1 MLIYGTV
8 AIAVVGVAAW
18 QVAQPERQPV
28 DHGHE
33 LLNPDGS
40 WKYTNRLA
48 DSTSPYLLQH
58 SHNPVDWYP
67 WGNEAL
73 TAAHEQDKPIFL
85 SVGYSTCYWCHVME
99 REVFENPEIAA
110 LMNEHFI
117 NIKVDREQRPDIDE
131 VYMTATQIMT
141 QRGGWPMSVFL
152 TPDLKPFF
160 AGTYFG
166 PEDRAGR
173 PGFPTIINAMS
184 DAWKN
189 RRGEVEAVSERA
201 ITAVRGALLDRLE
214 RAGAVPLTREIPD
227 IAAARL
233 GASFDERWGGFGV
246 APKFPQGFNY
256 PFLLAVHE
264 RTGDPRTLSM
274 TVGSLR
280 LMAAGGMY
288 DHVGG
293 GFHRYS
299 TDGQWKVPHF
309 EKMLYNQA
317 QLTRAYLRAYEA
329 TGDEAFADTVR
340 DILRYVHEIMTGP
353 DGELYSAL
361 DAETDAAEGAYYVWN
376 RGELTGILTGND
388 LALFDK
394 VFTLAEVPTF
404 PGHKHP
410 DGGALHMRKPI
421 VQLAADLEMP
431 YENLRAL
438 VDAILAQ
445 LKAVRDERKLPNLD
459 DKVIAGWNGLMIG
472 AYAEAGRT
480 LEEPNY
486 TKAARRAADFL
497 LEHLRD
503 GDGNLLR
510 VWRAGVSEQ
519 PAFHEDYAFV
529 IQGLASLYRTTGEQK
544 WLDAATDF
552 ADRADTFFW
561 DPDAGGYYFAVE
573 APDLIARSKS
583 AYDGAVPSGNS
594 AMAHALLDL
603 AELTGNDYWRGR
615 AEETLTTFSGVAA
628 GAPTGHLHMVH
639 AIERLLAEPT
649 ETGEAPDVDLP
660 ELTDQASGSAPPD
673 SSPHVALSADVEPAT
688 IRPGETFTV
697 RIRLDVAE
705 GWHVNA
711 NPASAEFLI
720 ATTADVRSDLPIE
733 VSRIDYPEP
742 TRLRA
747 SYAETAIDVYEGVVE
762 IIATCRLADGLEDGV
777 AEGTV
782 RALIAFQACDEQSCL
797 RAAEKIVE
805 ISVEIA
811 R

>member
-1 MLIYGTV
+1 MLIYGTLV
-8 AIAVVGVAAW
+8 AVMGLAAW
-18 QVAQPERQPV
+18 QVAQPERETP
-28 DHGHE
+28 DHTHE
-33 LLNPDGS
+33 LRNADGS
-40 WKYTNRLA
+40 WKFTNRLA

-58 SHNPVDWYP
+58 AHNPVDWYP
-67 WGNEAL
+67 WGEEAL
-73 TAAHEQDKPIFL
+73 AAAREQDKPIFL

-131 VYMTATQIMT
+131 VYMTATQLMT
-141 QRGGWPMSVFL
+141 QHGGWPMSVFL
-152 TPDLKPFF
+152 TPDLKPFY

-166 PEDRAGR
+166 PEDQAGR
-173 PGFPTIINAMS
+173 PGFPTLASAMN
-184 DAWKN
+184 DAWTN
-189 RRGEVEAVSERA
+189 QRGEVEDVSERV
-201 ITAVRGALLDRLE
+201 ITAVRGTLLDRLE
-214 RAGAVPLTREIPD
+214 QAGSAPLTPAIPD
-227 IAAARL
+227 SAASRL

-256 PFLLAVHE
+256 PFLLAVQE
-264 RTGDPRTLSM
+264 RTGDPKPLDM
-274 TVGSLR
+274 TVSSLR

-329 TGDEAFADTVR
+329 TGEEAFADVVR
-340 DILRYVHEIMTGP
+340 DILRYVDEVMTGP

-376 RGELTGILTGND
+376 RGELTGILEGDD

-394 VFTLAEVPTF
+394 VFTLAEVPAF

-421 VQLAADLEMP
+421 VQLAADLGMP
-431 YENLRAL
+431 YDELRAQ
-438 VDAILAQ
+438 VDGTLAQ
-445 LKAVRDERKLPNLD
+445 LKTVRDERKLPHLD

-480 LEEPNY
+480 LDEPEY
-486 TKAARRAADFL
+486 TEDARRAAIFL
-497 LEHLRD
+497 LKQLRD

-510 VWRAGVSEQ
+510 VWRASVSEQ

-529 IQGLASLYRTTGEQK
+529 IQGLASLFRTTGEQK
-544 WLDAATDF
+544 WLDAAVDL
-552 ADRADTFFW
+552 ADRADGLFW
-561 DPDAGGYYFAVE
+561 DQDGGGYYFAVE

-594 AMAHALLDL
+594 AMANALLDL

-615 AEETLTTFSGVAA
+615 AEETLTIFSGVAS

-639 AIERLLAEPT
+639 AIERFLAAPT
-649 ETGEAPDVDLP
+649 EAGNAPAVELP
-660 ELTDQASGSAPPD
+660 GLTDQAVGAGPLD
-673 SSPHVALSADVEPAT
+673 SSAHVELTAEVEGAS

-720 ATTADVRSDLPIE
+720 ATTADVRSELPIE
-733 VSRIDYPEP
+733 AERIDYPAP
-742 TRLRA
+742 KRLRA
-747 SYAETAIDVYEGVVE
+747 AYAELELDVYDREVAIV
-762 IIATCRLADGLEDGV
+762 ATCRLSDTIEDNVSKGV
-777 AEGTV
+777 I
-782 RALIAFQACDEQSCL
+782 RALVAFQACDEQSCL

-805 ISVEIA
+805 IPVEIV

>member
-1 MLIYGTV
+1 MLLYGTV
-8 AIAVVGVAAW
+8 AIAVVGLAAW
-18 QVAQPERQPV
+18 QVAQPEREPV
-28 DHGHE
+28 DHEHE
-33 LLNPDGS
+33 LRNPDGS

-58 SHNPVDWYP
+58 AHNPVDWYP
-67 WGNEAL
+67 WGEEAL
-73 TAAHEQDKPIFL
+73 RAARDQDKPIFL

-152 TPDLKPFF
+152 TLDLKPFF

-166 PEDRAGR
+166 PEDQPGR
-173 PGFPTIINAMS
+173 PGFPTLANAMS
-184 DAWKN
+184 DAWVN
-189 RRGEVEAVSERA
+189 RRGEVEDVSERV

-214 RAGAVPLTREIPD
+214 QAGTAPLTLAIPD
-227 IAAARL
+227 SAASRL
-233 GASFDERWGGFGV
+233 AASFDERWGGFGV

-264 RTGDPRTLSM
+264 RTGDPTALDM
-274 TVGSLR
+274 TVTSLR

-329 TGDEAFADTVR
+329 KGEEAFADTVR
-340 DILRYVHEIMTGP
+340 DILRYVDELMTGP

-376 RGELTGILTGND
+376 RGELTGILGGDD

-394 VFTLAEVPTF
+394 VFTLAEVPAF

-421 VQLAADLEMP
+421 VQLAADLGMP
-431 YENLRAL
+431 YQELRAQ

-445 LKAVRDERKLPNLD
+445 LKSVRDERKLPHLD

-480 LEEPNY
+480 LDEPEY
-486 TKAARRAADFL
+486 TEAAQRAAAFL
-497 LEHLRD
+497 LERLRD
-503 GDGNLLR
+503 EDGDLLR

-529 IQGLASLYRTTGEQK
+529 IQGLASLYRTTGERK
-544 WLDAATDF
+544 WLDAAADL
-552 ADRADTFFW
+552 ADRADGLFW
-561 DPDAGGYYFAVE
+561 DQDGGGYYFAVE

-583 AYDGAVPSGNS
+583 ASDGAIPSGNS
-594 AMAHALLDL
+594 AMANALLDL
-603 AELTGNDYWRGR
+603 AELTGEGYWRSR
-615 AEETLTTFSGVAA
+615 AEETLTTFSGVAS
-628 GAPTGHLHMVH
+628 GAPRGHLHMVH
-639 AIERLLAEPT
+639 AIERFLAEPT
-649 ETGEAPDVDLP
+649 EASAASGVELP
-660 ELTDQASGSAPPD
+660 ELTDEPTGSSPLD
-673 SSPHVALSADVEPAT
+673 SSAHVALSAEMASAT

-720 ATTADVRSDLPIE
+720 ATTADVRSALPIE
-733 VSRIDYPEP
+733 VERIEYPAP
-742 TRLRA
+742 KRLRA
-747 SYAETAIDVYEGVVE
+747 SYAEAPIDVYEGEVE
-762 IIATCRLADGLEDGV
+762 IVATCRLADELEDGV
-777 AEGTV
+777 AEGTI
-782 RALIAFQACDEQSCL
+782 RALVAFQACDEQSCL
-797 RAAEKIVE
+797 RAAERIVA
-805 ISVEIA
+805 IPVEVA

>member
-1 MLIYGTV
+1 
-8 AIAVVGVAAW
+8 
-18 QVAQPERQPV
+18 
-28 DHGHE
+28 
-33 LLNPDGS
+33 
-40 WKYTNRLA
+40 
-48 DSTSPYLLQH
+48 
-58 SHNPVDWYP
+58 
-67 WGNEAL
+67 
-73 TAAHEQDKPIFL
+73 
-85 SVGYSTCYWCHVME
+85 VME

-131 VYMTATQIMT
+131 VYMTATQLMT
-141 QRGGWPMSVFL
+141 QHGGWPMSVFL

-166 PEDRAGR
+166 PEDQPGR
-173 PGFPTIINAMS
+173 PGFPTLLSAMS
-184 DAWKN
+184 DAWAN
-189 RRGEVEAVSERA
+189 RRGEVNEVSERA
-201 ITAVRGALLDRLE
+201 ITAVRSMLLDSLK
-214 RAGAVPLTREIPD
+214 RAGTAPLALAIPD
-227 IAAARL
+227 SAVSRL

-264 RTGDPRTLSM
+264 RTGDSKPLDM
-274 TVGSLR
+274 TVRSLR

-317 QLTRAYLRAYEA
+317 QLSRAYLGAYVT

-340 DILRYVHEIMTGP
+340 GILRYVDEVMTGP

-376 RGELTGILTGND
+376 RNELTEILEGDD

-421 VQLAADLEMP
+421 NELANDLGMEYP
-431 YENLRAL
+431 ALRVRL
-438 VDAILAQ
+438 DDILAR
-445 LKAVRDERKLPNLD
+445 LKAVRDGRELPHLD

-472 AYAEAGRT
+472 AYAEAGRA
-480 LEEPNY
+480 LDEPAY
-486 TKAARRAADFL
+486 TDAARQAAAFL

-503 GDGNLLR
+503 DEGSLLR

-529 IQGLASLYRTTGEQK
+529 VQGLASLFRTTEEQE
-544 WLDAATDF
+544 WLDAATDL
-552 ADRADTFFW
+552 ADRANTLFW
-561 DPDAGGYYFAVE
+561 DPDEGGYYFAVE

-603 AELTGNDYWRGR
+603 AELTGEVRWQRR
-615 AEETLTTFSGVAA
+615 AVETLETFSGVVA
-628 GAPTGHLHMVH
+628 GAPTSHLHMVH
-639 AIERLLAEPT
+639 AMERILAEPT
-649 ETGEAPDVDLP
+649 TSGAAADVDLP
-660 ELTDQASGSAPPD
+660 DLTEPGAAPAPLD
-673 SSPHVALSADVEPAT
+673 SSAHVKITADVERAT

-697 RIRLDVAE
+697 RITLDVAD

-720 ATTADVRSDLPIE
+720 ATTADVRSELPIE
-733 VSRIDYPEP
+733 AERIDYPAP
-742 TRLRA
+742 KRLRA
-747 SYAETAIDVYEGVVE
+747 AYSESEIDVYEGRVE
-762 IIATCRLADGLEDGV
+762 IVATCRLAEPVEDGV
-777 AEGTV
+777 SKGV
-782 RALIAFQACDEQSCL
+782 IRALVAFQACDEQSCL
-797 RAAEKIVE
+797 RSAEKIVE
-805 ISVEIA
+805 IPVEVA